1 MKQFL
6 TRCIKEPVKCLWCNI
21 SRKYFL
27 QKQLLTVITFAK
39 SFTTGISQG
48 LNPLKANPTNWS
60 NTLKQFVGKLPTNCL
75 STFGHFVGLVLK
87 GGNQTEPIIAWCS
100 PFSYRRFSNVFRD
113 YKNIM
118 CIGVSTLLFLAKSPL
133 PLNLQSK
140 SPF

>member
-6 TRCIKEPVKCLWCNI
+6 TRCIKEPVKYLWCNI

-48 LNPLKANPTNWS
+48 LNPLKASPTNWS

-75 STFGHFVGLVLK
+75 SIFGHFVGLVLK
-87 GGNQTEPIIAWCS
+87 GGNQTEPITAWYS

-118 CIGVSTLLFLAKSPL
+118 CIGVSTPLFLAKSPTQ
-133 PLNLQSK
+133 LNLQSK